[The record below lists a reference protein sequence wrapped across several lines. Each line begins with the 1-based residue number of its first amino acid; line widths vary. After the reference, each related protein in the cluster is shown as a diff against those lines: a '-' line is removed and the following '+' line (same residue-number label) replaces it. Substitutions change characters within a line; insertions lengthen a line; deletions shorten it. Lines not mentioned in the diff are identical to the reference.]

1 MRSKAILTGQ
11 ELEIMKVVWALD
23 SATVRQVYEEL
34 LKHRHI
40 AYTTVMTLMN
50 ILEKKGH
57 LKKRQ
62 VDRAYVYLPA
72 KSQKQVTGAMVRE
85 FIHRV
90 FNGSAE
96 PLLVHLIEDEQLT
109 EKDLEE
115 IRNTIRAA
123 KKVPGRGSK

>member
-1 MRSKAILTGQ
+1 
-11 ELEIMKVVWALD
+11 MKVVWALD

-57 LKKRQ
+57 LKK
-62 VDRAYVYLPA
+62 VI
-72 KSQKQVTGAMVRE
+72 GAMVHD

-96 PLLVHLIEDEQLT
+96 PLLLHLIEDQQLT
-109 EKDLEE
+109 EQDLEE
-115 IRNTIRAA
+115 IRQTIRAA
-123 KKVPGRGSK
+123 KKTPPKGAK